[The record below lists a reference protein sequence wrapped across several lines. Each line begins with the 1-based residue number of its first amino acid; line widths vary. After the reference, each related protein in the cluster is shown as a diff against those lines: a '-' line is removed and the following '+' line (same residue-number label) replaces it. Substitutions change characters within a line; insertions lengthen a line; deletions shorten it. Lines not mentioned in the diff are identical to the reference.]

1 MTALVD
7 VHRVVLGLRQRG
19 PLAIAA
25 DHDSIE
31 LLRLLLANG
40 ADSAA
45 LPDRLGRTAL
55 TAAEENGHA
64 QIVALL
70 RGLG

>member
-7 VHRVVLGLRQRG
+7 VRRVVLGLRQRG

-25 DHDSIE
+25 DHGSIE

-40 ADSAA
+40 ADAA